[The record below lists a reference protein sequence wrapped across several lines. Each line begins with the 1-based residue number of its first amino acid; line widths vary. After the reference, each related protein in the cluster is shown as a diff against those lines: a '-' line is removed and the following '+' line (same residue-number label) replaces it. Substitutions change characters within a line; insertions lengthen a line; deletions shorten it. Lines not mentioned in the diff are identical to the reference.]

1 MSAVDPN
8 LSPVIVIPAGSGALS
23 GSAGGDLAGTYPNP
37 TVADLTISSEARG
50 DLLRRGA
57 SAWERVALG
66 ASGRALVSDGADPQ
80 WTALTTSHVSDAVP
94 TARTLAGLDLTTN
107 RSAADLAAALDG
119 AVTTDFTATSS
130 GWTLSA
136 GSSGRGSA
144 VQSGAGLTLNL
155 TSGPLVA
162 WDASSGFAAPS
173 ATRTLPAG
181 GARGCRAEIAFS
193 APSNV
198 NNRTGLF
205 FRDASRNYTVGVQY
219 NRQIDWLEL
228 LGLSPGILVF
238 GSTPLANVRALC
250 VEIVGGQIA
259 AYAAT
264 TATPTEA
271 DWRFVGA
278 TSLPGSW
285 SPARARG
292 LDTVEIAHPTY
303 AAVASS
309 VVVTSAT
316 VRAVRAL

>member
-144 VQSGAGLTLNL
+144 VQSGAGLTL
-155 TSGPLVA
+155 SVAPGPLVA
-162 WDASSGFAAPS
+162 WDASSWFAAPS

-181 GARGCRAEIAFS
+181 GARGCRAEITFDV
-193 APSNV
+193 PSNV

-205 FRDASRNYTVGVQY
+205 FRDSTRNYTVGIQY
-219 NRQIDWLEL
+219 NRSSNLIEL
-228 LGLSPGILVF
+228 IGLSPGISAI
-238 GSTPLANVRALC
+238 GSATLAGTRALC

-264 TATPTEA
+264 TATPGEA
-271 DWRFVGA
+271 DWRFVA
-278 TSLPGSW
+278 AASLPAIW
-285 SPARARG
+285 SAVRARTV
-292 LDTVEIAHPTY
+292 DTVEIAHPTY
-303 AAVASS
+303 ASLGVASS

-316 VRAVRAL
+316 VRAL